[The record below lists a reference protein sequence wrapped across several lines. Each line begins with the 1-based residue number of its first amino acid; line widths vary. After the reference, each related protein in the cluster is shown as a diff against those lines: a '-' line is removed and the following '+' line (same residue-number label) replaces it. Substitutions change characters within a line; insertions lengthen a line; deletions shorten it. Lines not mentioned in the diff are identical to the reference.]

1 MGLKGNDIA
10 DAEAK
15 RYAENTPTIS
25 AVEERYTLA
34 FARRAARKMQ
44 DCEWKTKWRKKGKSQ
59 ALKIYHELGLEPT
72 SRAKTIPEMSLK
84 REVLGWLI
92 AARSGHGHFAD
103 YHERFGHKEEDIY
116 CRCGRRRSRSH
127 PFSCS
132 SARKWRVKLF
142 SITDRRLLA
151 QKEVLGT
158 AQGIKMFAE
167 WALNSFI
174 YV

>member
-1 MGLKGNDIA
+1 
-10 DAEAK
+10 
-15 RYAENTPTIS
+15 
-25 AVEERYTLA
+25 
-34 FARRAARKMQ
+34 MQ
-44 DCEWKTKWRKKGKSQ
+44 DCEWKTEWKKEGKSQ

-142 SITDRRLLA
+142 SVTDRRLLT
-151 QKEVLGT
+151 QKEVVGT

-167 WALNSFI
+167 WAPKTELFPG
-174 YV
+174 V